1 MSSRVYDA
9 APSVRGLL
17 VAAAL
22 QGALAVAY
30 TWPLAAHL
38 ADRVPVDGYDSLLN
52 SFLLWWNAHRV
63 PLTSGWWN
71 APFFFPLGGTLAL
84 SETLLGPS
92 LVTTPLQYLGASP
105 LLAHNV
111 VYLLS
116 YPLCGLAMH
125 VLVLELGAR
134 REVALVAGLA
144 FAFAPYR
151 AVHLAHLQVLCA
163 FWIPLVFLGLHR
175 FLRAGRLRSLALAAA
190 AWTLQGLTNG
200 YLFLFLTV
208 LVAAWTAW
216 FVVPGRRWRAL
227 ASMALAW
234 SVASLVPLLLF
245 VQYRPWHSKLGFVR
259 LLDEIESLSADVL
272 GFVSPP
278 AALANWSLDLGL
290 PPESC
295 VFPGITLPVVLA
307 LSFLAWRRAEAGA
320 FAAGRVMLALSVFAA
335 SAAAVAGL
343 TAWTGPWSLA
353 AGGVR
358 LSVRALHKPMAVAL
372 YALVA
377 TVAASPAIG
386 RAWRR
391 GSVPLF
397 YGLATLACAIL
408 ALGPTPRAAGVL
420 WWDRAP
426 YKLLLDLPGVSGLR
440 VPARFAMLFVFC
452 LTCAAALGLNRL
464 TAGARL
470 RRHWIALAAAGV
482 VWDGWV
488 RPLPLGEAPLAFDL
502 PAAAPRDAVVLELP
516 VGGERDTH
524 AMYRATI
531 HGRPVVNGYS
541 GFDPAYYIAL
551 RLGLER
557 AEAGVL
563 DVPRRRAPLLVLLD
577 PAGPEAVALR
587 DLVRASGGTAL
598 TERPGGREAY
608 VLSALAPAPP
618 QPRGSQITPRL
629 VEGRTTRVLCDLGR
643 VEPVGSLTLFFGRG
657 VSRLPPRI
665 VVEVAETPPEWRV
678 VWENRVSGL
687 AAESALRDPRQVP
700 VSIFLPEARG
710 RYLRLRLFDILM
722 VEDVQV
728 FRPAPRLD

>member
-1 MSSRVYDA
+1 
-9 APSVRGLL
+9 
-17 VAAAL
+17 
-22 QGALAVAY
+22 
-30 TWPLAAHL
+30 
-38 ADRVPVDGYDSLLN
+38 
-52 SFLLWWNAHRV
+52 
-63 PLTSGWWN
+63 
-71 APFFFPLGGTLAL
+71 
-84 SETLLGPS
+84 
-92 LVTTPLQYLGASP
+92 
-105 LLAHNV
+105 
-111 VYLLS
+111 
-116 YPLCGLAMH
+116 
-125 VLVLELGAR
+125 
-134 REVALVAGLA
+134 
-144 FAFAPYR
+144 
-151 AVHLAHLQVLCA
+151 
-163 FWIPLVFLGLHR
+163 
-175 FLRAGRLRSLALAAA
+175 
-190 AWTLQGLTNG
+190 
-200 YLFLFLTV
+200 
-208 LVAAWTAW
+208 
-216 FVVPGRRWRAL
+216 
-227 ASMALAW
+227 
-234 SVASLVPLLLF
+234 
-245 VQYRPWHSKLGFVR
+245 
-259 LLDEIESLSADVL
+259 
-272 GFVSPP
+272 
-278 AALANWSLDLGL
+278 
-290 PPESC
+290 
-295 VFPGITLPVVLA
+295 
-307 LSFLAWRRAEAGA
+307 
-320 FAAGRVMLALSVFAA
+320 
-335 SAAAVAGL
+335 
-343 TAWTGPWSLA
+343 
-353 AGGVR
+353 
-358 LSVRALHKPMAVAL
+358 MAVAL

-377 TVAASPAIG
+377 TVAASPALC

-420 WWDRAP
+420 WWDKAP
-426 YKLLLDLPGVSGLR
+426 YWLLLDLPGFSGLR

-470 RRHWIALAAAGV
+470 RRQWIALAAAGML
-482 VWDGWV
+482 WDGWV
-488 RPLPLGEAPLAFDL
+488 RPLPVGQAPLAFDL

-524 AMYRATI
+524 AMYRATA

-551 RLGLER
+551 RQGLER

-577 PAGPEAVALR
+577 PAGPEAAALR

-629 VEGRTTRVLCDLGR
+629 VDGRTTRILCDLGR

-665 VVEVAETPPEWRV
+665 VVEVAEAPPEWRV

-710 RYLRLRLFDILM
+710 RYLRLRLFDVLM
-722 VEDVQV
+722 VEEVHV
-728 FRPAPRLD
+728 FRPAEPYDSP